1 MRKIPVLISGAG
13 SVGLSLAAELGW
25 RGVQCIAVEQEG
37 GLNPHPRANAVA
49 NRTMEYYRRWG
60 IDEAIS
66 NAGIPPEHP
75 ANYYWLSSLH
85 GRKIHGISLPP
96 FKKIREIQNP
106 GGYAKEEHMWSPYL
120 KTITGQNELE
130 TIILQFIQQLE
141 CVDFRF
147 NSRLMDFH
155 EDQHGVTCLIKHTE
169 TGEEEEIRT
178 EYLLACDGGRSMVRE
193 KLGIKLTGHA
203 DMANFVSIYF
213 KAPDFMNSHNFG
225 SANIYFPLHQKYAGY
240 ILNWDGGTT
249 FTYHLKLKESQHWKE
264 IDPIQAINSVLGRS
278 LTIKILSTQPWSAHA
293 LTAESYG
300 RGRTFLVGDA
310 AHLFTPTGGFGMN
323 TGVSDA
329 LDIAWKIQATLQGW
343 GGQNLLRSY
352 SIERQPIG
360 VRNTLEAADCFN
372 QLDEVM
378 QHGDELDIDGYKG
391 EKLRQALG
399 TKLKAQEKLIS
410 SSGTLLGYR
419 YKHSPII
426 IKDASPEPKDDP
438 RVYIPTAR
446 PGHRAPHIW
455 LEEGTSILDLLGP
468 NFTLLCF
475 KKSPKHVANF
485 E

>member
-66 NAGIPPEHP
+66 NAGVPPEHP
-75 ANYYWLSSLH
+75 ANYYWVSSLH

-147 NSRLMDFH
+147 NSQLMDFH
-155 EDQHGVTCLIKHTE
+155 EDQHGVTCLIKHAE
-169 TGEEEEIRT
+169 TGQEEDIRT
-178 EYLLACDGGRSMVRE
+178 QYLLACDGGRSMVRE

-225 SANIYFPLHQKYAGY
+225 NANIYFPLHQKYAGY

-249 FTYHLKLKESQHWKE
+249 FTYHLKLKESQH
-264 IDPIQAINSVLGRS
+264 
-278 LTIKILSTQPWSAHA
+278 
-293 LTAESYG
+293 
-300 RGRTFLVGDA
+300 
-310 AHLFTPTGGFGMN
+310 
-323 TGVSDA
+323 
-329 LDIAWKIQATLQGW
+329 
-343 GGQNLLRSY
+343 
-352 SIERQPIG
+352 
-360 VRNTLEAADCFN
+360 
-372 QLDEVM
+372 
-378 QHGDELDIDGYKG
+378 
-391 EKLRQALG
+391 
-399 TKLKAQEKLIS
+399 
-410 SSGTLLGYR
+410 
-419 YKHSPII
+419 
-426 IKDASPEPKDDP
+426 
-438 RVYIPTAR
+438 
-446 PGHRAPHIW
+446 
-455 LEEGTSILDLLGP
+455 
-468 NFTLLCF
+468 
-475 KKSPKHVANF
+475 
-485 E
+485 